1 MVSLLGVTILLAVAV
16 GLSSNRSAIR
26 PRTILLAF
34 ALQAGMGFFAL
45 FTDWGITALSLAS
58 EYVAA
63 LLEYSKAGIAF
74 VFGGLVDPSSSLG
87 FVFAFNVL
95 PVVIFFSSL
104 IAVLYHVGVM

>member
-1 MVSLLGVTILLAVAV
+1 MVSLFGILMLLAVAV
-16 GLSSNRSAIR
+16 GLSSNRRAIR
-26 PRTILLAF
+26 GRTALFAF

-45 FTDWGITALSLAS
+45 FTDWGITALSVAS

-63 LLEYSKAGIAF
+63 LLGYSRSGITF

-95 PVVIFFSSL
+95 PVVIFS
-104 IAVLYHVGVM
+104 VR